1 MRFGPTTNTQMSS
14 YPRLTIRVSQD
25 QSQRARIKMKG
36 MDMEHE
42 KIEYAAW
49 IGIDWG
55 SEKHAVC
62 LQAENS
68 DRIESCILEQKTDV
82 LHAWFMNL
90 LVRFGGRKIAVAI
103 EQSKGAVVNFLL
115 GLDFVHI
122 FRIHPKSLKN
132 YRDALY
138 PSGAKDDPVDAELIM
153 QFAKFHQDKILPW
166 IPDAAD
172 SRLLMRLVEY
182 RRKTVNKRVRLT
194 NELTQLLKEYFP
206 QALDLVGDL
215 DHVMACNFLLQWPT
229 LQKLQKC
236 KPEIIRQFY
245 RKHGCRHSDLI
256 ENRLEQ
262 IYKGCPL
269 TTDKAILESSV
280 LMVRTIIPQ
289 LHMLIDAIARF
300 DERIEEV
307 YHKQPDSEIFSS
319 FPGAGKALA
328 PRLQAAMGSDRDRF
342 KSPQEV
348 AEYSGIAP
356 VVERSGKSQWI
367 HRRFACSRFVKQS
380 FHEFA
385 GQSIAQCEWAKAFY
399 DSKKAG
405 GMEHHAALR
414 ALAYKWIR
422 IIFRCWH
429 DQVPYDE
436 EKYLQGLRRKCPSW
450 LEFMPK
456 EV

>member
-1 MRFGPTTNTQMSS
+1 
-14 YPRLTIRVSQD
+14 
-25 QSQRARIKMKG
+25 

-49 IGIDWG
+49 VGIDWG
-55 SEKHAVC
+55 SEKHAIC
-62 LQAENS
+62 LQV
-68 DRIESCILEQKTDV
+68 ESCNHLESCTLEQKADV

-90 LVRFGGRKIAVAI
+90 LTRFGGRKIAVAI

-138 PSGAKDDPVDAELIM
+138 PSGAKDDPVDAELLV
-153 QFAKFHQDKILPW
+153 QFTRLHQAKIQAW
-166 IPDAAD
+166 IPDTEEY
-172 SRLLMRLVEY
+172 RLLMRLVEY
-182 RRKTVNKRVRLT
+182 RRKAVNKRVRLT
-194 NELTQLLKEYFP
+194 NELTQVLKEYFP
-206 QALDLVGDL
+206 QALDLVGAL
-215 DHVMACNFLLQWPT
+215 DHVMACNFLLKWPT

-236 KPEIIRQFY
+236 KPEVVRRFY
-245 RKHGCRHSDLI
+245 REHGCRHSDVI
-256 ENRLEQ
+256 EERIEQ
-262 IYKGCPL
+262 IYKSCPL
-269 TTDKAILESSV
+269 TTDKAVLESSI
-280 LMVRTIIPQ
+280 LILQTIVPQ
-289 LHMLIDAIARF
+289 LRMLIEAIVQF
-300 DERIEEV
+300 DEKIEDA
-307 YHKQPDSEIFSS
+307 YGKLPDAEIFSS

-328 PRLQAAMGSDRDRF
+328 PRLLAAMGSDRDRF
-342 KSPQEV
+342 KSSQEV

-356 VVERSGKSQWI
+356 VTERSGKSQWI

-385 GQSIAQCEWAKAFY
+385 GESIVHCVWAKAFY
-399 DSKKAG
+399 DSKKAI

-414 ALAYKWIR
+414 SLAYKWIR
-422 IIFRCWH
+422 IIYKCWH

-436 EKYLQGLRRKCPSW
+436 DKYLHSLRSKCPTW
-450 LEFMPK
+450 LELIPI

>member
-1 MRFGPTTNTQMSS
+1 
-14 YPRLTIRVSQD
+14 
-25 QSQRARIKMKG
+25 
-36 MDMEHE
+36 MEHE

-49 IGIDWG
+49 VGIDWG
-55 SEKHAVC
+55 SEKHAIC
-62 LQAENS
+62 LQVEGS
-68 DRIESCILEQKTDV
+68 DRIESCTLEQKADV
-82 LHAWFMNL
+82 LHAWFMHL
-90 LVRFGGRKIAVAI
+90 LTRFGGRKIAVAI

-138 PSGAKDDPVDAELIM
+138 PSGAKDDPVDAELLV
-153 QFAKFHQDKILPW
+153 QFTRLHQTKIQPW
-166 IPDAAD
+166 IPDTED
-172 SRLLMRLVEY
+172 YRLLMRLVEY

-206 QALDLVGDL
+206 QALNLAGAL
-215 DHVMACNFLLQWPT
+215 DHVMACNFLLKWPT

-236 KPEIIRQFY
+236 KPEVVRRFY
-245 RKHGCRHSDLI
+245 REQGCRHGDVI
-256 ENRLEQ
+256 EERIEQ
-262 IYKGCPL
+262 IYKTCPL
-269 TTDKAILESSV
+269 TKDKAILDASI
-280 LMVRTIIPQ
+280 LMLRTIIPQ
-289 LHMLIDAIARF
+289 LRILIEAIARF
-300 DERIEEV
+300 DEKIEEA
-307 YHKQPDSEIFSS
+307 YRKQPDAEIFSS

-328 PRLQAAMGSDRDRF
+328 PRLLAAMGSDRDRF
-342 KSPQEV
+342 KSSQEV

-356 VVERSGKSQWI
+356 VMERSGKSKWI

-385 GQSIAQCEWAKAFY
+385 GESIVHCTWAKAFY
-399 DSKKAG
+399 DSKKAI

-414 ALAYKWIR
+414 SLAYKWIR
-422 IIFRCWH
+422 IIYKCWH

-436 EKYLQGLRRKCPSW
+436 DTYLRSLRRKCPIW
-450 LEFMPK
+450 LELMPN